1 MLSMVDG
8 SPSRPPPNWSG
19 RIGGKMKVEL
29 KEGTS
34 TKGNK
39 YYYLEVQIT
48 PTYSKRVFLDNA
60 EVELLKL
67 TTMK

>member
-1 MLSMVDG
+1 
-8 SPSRPPPNWSG
+8 
-19 RIGGKMKVEL
+19 MKVEL

-34 TKGNK
+34 KNGNK
-39 YYYLEVQIT
+39 YYYLEVHIT

-67 TTMK
+67 SADK

>member
-1 MLSMVDG
+1 
-8 SPSRPPPNWSG
+8 
-19 RIGGKMKVEL
+19 MKVEL

-67 TTMK
+67 TTKQG